1 MNKKLIAAALA
12 GAFIAPVAMAEVQ
25 IYGAVDVSVE
35 SVSANGAA
43 NSANDVNS
51 RTRVTSNTSKIG
63 FKGSEDLG
71 SGLKA
76 IWQVEQGVQM
86 DGSGTDTFAT
96 RNSFVGLEGGFGKV
110 LAGRHDSA
118 YKTLAAVV
126 NPLPNGVAD
135 ICGGGTTNALFCRGA
150 TRMVNSAHYFS
161 PSFSG
166 FSAGMSYGTDEARTA
181 DTNKDVYSLAVQYKA
196 NGVHATVGYEKRNDS
211 IAKGYDTDLW
221 QVGANYTF
229 GDTTVGAGFER
240 QNDQRVGMSD
250 KTQNSWTVGAKHKM
264 GAIGLGLAYVK
275 LNESESNAKD
285 DASQWTLAATYDLSK
300 ATMAYGYFTRIDNN
314 DGAARN
320 FALNSLATG
329 VAAGSNPTAFGVG
342 LRHSF

>member
-25 IYGAVDVSVE
+25 IYGTLDVSVE
-35 SVSANGAA
+35 SVSANGAV
-43 NSANDVNS
+43 NSANDIKS

-96 RNSFVGLEGGFGKV
+96 RNSFVGLQGDFGKV

-118 YKTLAAVV
+118 YKALAAKV
-126 NPLPNGVAD
+126 NPVPDGVAD
-135 ICGGGTTNALFCRGA
+135 VCGSANPLFCRGSS
-150 TRMVNSAHYFS
+150 RMVNSVHYFS
-161 PSFSG
+161 PEYSG
-166 FSAGMSYGTDEARTA
+166 FSAGVSYGTDEARVA
-181 DTNKDVYSLAVQYKA
+181 DQNKDIYSLAVQYKA
-196 NGVHATVGYEKRNDS
+196 NGLHATVGYEKRNDAV
-211 IAKGYDTDLW
+211 AKGYDTDFW
-221 QVGANYTF
+221 QVGATYTF

-240 QNDQRVGMSD
+240 QKDQVVGGSD
-250 KTQNSWTVGAKHKM
+250 KTQNSWTVGATHKI
-264 GAIGLGLAYVK
+264 GAIGLGLAYAK
-275 LNESESNAKD
+275 LNESNSNAKD
-285 DASQWTLAATYDLSK
+285 GADQWTLGANYALSK
-300 ATMAYGYFTRIDNN
+300 ATSTYAYFTRINN
-314 DGAARN
+314 DDAATRN
-320 FALNSLATG
+320 FGLNPIVGG
-329 VAAGSNPTAFGVG
+329 VGAGSSPTAFGVG